1 MLNLDKEIQKRRNI
15 LIEHFTD
22 TSTCQWWYNKC
33 NCRFL
38 KTRNTCKTW
47 CKIFWVRDGPKRTKP
62 FSQGFISDYF
72 DQINIFRAGP
82 GPVCTHLYFEMTHI
96 TYLGIRLP
104 WSMPGQY
111 QLFEQLELQRRCHTP
126 TRFSFKISHGLLQ
139 QSTTKLEKATKD
151 TITNSL
157 IINISKYLPL
167 LQRVPQSLQYFGCE
181 EIGYDLLH
189 WLHISSK

>member
-1 MLNLDKEIQKRRNI
+1 
-15 LIEHFTD
+15 
-22 TSTCQWWYNKC
+22 
-33 NCRFL
+33 
-38 KTRNTCKTW
+38 
-47 CKIFWVRDGPKRTKP
+47 
-62 FSQGFISDYF
+62 
-72 DQINIFRAGP
+72 
-82 GPVCTHLYFEMTHI
+82 
-96 TYLGIRLP
+96 
-104 WSMPGQY
+104 MPGQY

-167 LQRVPQSLQYFGCE
+167 LQKVPQSLQYFGCE

-189 WLHISSK
+189 